1 MATITT
7 SFNEFGQ
14 DVPNNKSNLTLTIYI
29 SADNNQTYF
38 YNKTLSCTINGIT
51 QTASISMSKGGSVT
65 QSFTIYDIYHNA
77 DGTKSVSWSWNVT
90 TGTSV
95 LGTITRSG
103 TQTLATIPRASTI
116 SLSPSSIVLGNSS
129 TITITR
135 AAANF
140 THTLT
145 YQIGTLTGTLA
156 TKTSSLTAT
165 FTSTKAMAEQF
176 PNSKNGNCIIT
187 CITYSGDTQLGTSTA
202 NLTLQTEDTSEYQP
216 TMDAMTL
223 AFTNKF
229 HDKVLNGISS
239 ATLTAGT
246 THTKYNASV
255 SSYTLT
261 IGSVTS
267 RNATLT
273 INPINRTMAAN
284 VETIQATGQVTD
296 TRGYTG
302 NATPISFDLYKYNAP
317 SVTNYSLERC
327 LQDSTPDTNGTYA
340 KLYIKYTYANYGY
353 SNSISVKKI
362 NINDTDYTIT
372 ANEQTADGI
381 TTGEGTTIIGGG
393 NLSNI
398 QSYDY
403 TITITDAVGTSV
415 IIENSLPNGAK
426 ILNFK
431 EGGLGMAIGKPSTED
446 NLVDSDWD
454 IKAPNVLIG
463 DTNSSTLQYNGTSD
477 ITQILPE
484 LSGIFAIKQSATP
497 QVDANYWYKID
508 FGAFRVYY
516 KYRFSGQLTFGAGIW
531 GWCTDWT
538 NNWRQLPVGLT
549 FDYTK
554 MCFAGTTHASDA
566 AIMTNV
572 TLAHGDTAISVSWS
586 NRHNGAVTTNIM
598 FQGIIIDF
606 S

>member
-14 DVPNNKSNLTLTIYI
+14 DIPNNKSNLTLTIYI

-156 TKTSSLTAT
+156 TKTSNLTAT

-176 PNSKNGNCIIT
+176 PNSKNGTCIIT

-223 AFTNKF
+223 TFTNKF
-229 HDKVLNGISS
+229 HDKVLNGISG

-246 THTKYNASV
+246 THTKYGASV

-261 IGSVTS
+261 IGSITS
-267 RNATLT
+267 RNSTLT

-284 VETIQATGQVTD
+284 VETIQTTGQVTD

-327 LQDSTPDTNGTYA
+327 LQDGTSDTNGTYA

-353 SNSISVKKI
+353 SNSISVKNI

-372 ANEQTADGI
+372 ATETTADGI
-381 TTGEGTTIIGGG
+381 TTGEGTTIIGDG
-393 NLSNI
+393 NLSNV
-398 QSYDY
+398 QSYNY

-415 IIENSLPNGAK
+415 IIENSLPTGAK

-431 EGGLGMAIGKPSTED
+431 AGGLGMAIGKPSTED
-446 NLVDSDWD
+446 YLVDSDWKINSVGYQQNGVD
-454 IKAPNVLIG
+454 CNIEVSNYSTTETAVGTWIDGSTIYRKVINFGALPNATSKNVNHGI
-463 DTNSSTLQYNGTSD
+463 TNLRRVISLSGYAYNPTADSSVALPVVSPTA
-477 ITQILPE
+477 TQITLIVVFPTY
-484 LSGIFAIKQSATP
+484 ITMVTQF
-497 QVDANYWYKID
+497 
-508 FGAFRVYY
+508 
-516 KYRFSGQLTFGAGIW
+516 
-531 GWCTDWT
+531 
-538 NNWRQLPVGLT
+538 NWSTYSESYIIL
-549 FDYTK
+549 DYLK
-554 MCFAGTTHASDA
+554 
-566 AIMTNV
+566 N
-572 TLAHGDTAISVSWS
+572 
-586 NRHNGAVTTNIM
+586 
-598 FQGIIIDF
+598 
-606 S
+606 